1 MSVLPFGI
9 GVGPLEDLIEWMLHE
24 LHKIG
29 FTWAWSIIALTVI
42 VRLALIP
49 LTVKQMKS
57 MQAMQRLQPE
67 IKKLQ
72 AKYKDDR
79 QKQNQ
84 ELMAFYKEN
93 SLNPFGS
100 CLPMVLQLPVFFSL
114 FFVLR
119 HFSSHPP
126 GGQEAVDRGD
136 FSFLFGF
143 IDNITKHTNEV
154 GFAGLILIVLYV
166 LSQLASSLLMPST
179 MDKTQRYVFM
189 AMPFMFVIFVIRFPV
204 GLMLYWITTNLWTV
218 GQQLVIRK
226 MMPAPV
232 VATPG
237 GPAGR
242 TGGLFSGRLSS
253 SAAPK
258 PSKPTPGKGTTGK
271 GTSAK
276 PVPAKETRPPK
287 PPTADSKAQK
297 PATDNGN
304 KGNGARRQQTPRQPR
319 RRKR

>member
-1 MSVLPFGI
+1 MIIANVLQPLIDFFESI
-9 GVGPLEDLIEWMLHE
+9 LKFFHDTVGVSWG
-24 LHKIG
+24 
-29 FTWAWSIIALTVI
+29 TSIILLTLVVRAALV
-42 VRLALIP
+42 P
-49 LTVKQMKS
+49 LTVKQFKS
-57 MQAMQRLQPE
+57 MQALASLQPE

-72 AKYKDDR
+72 AKYKDDKQR
-79 QKQNQ
+79 QNQ

-119 HFSSHPP
+119 HFSSNPP

-166 LSQLASSLLMPST
+166 ASQLGSSLLMPST

-226 MMPAPV
+226 MMPAPA
-232 VATPG
+232 VATPA

-242 TGGLFSGRLSS
+242 SGGLFGGRLA
-253 SAAPK
+253 SAAASKPAK
-258 PSKPTPGKGTTGK
+258 PSAGKGTTGK
-271 GTSAK
+271 GTSSK
-276 PVPAKETRPPK
+276 PTPPKETRTPK
-287 PPTADSKAQK
+287 GSTPDTKEQK
-297 PATDNGN
+297 PTNGNDN
-304 KGNGARRQQTPRQPR
+304 KGNGARRQQSQRQPR